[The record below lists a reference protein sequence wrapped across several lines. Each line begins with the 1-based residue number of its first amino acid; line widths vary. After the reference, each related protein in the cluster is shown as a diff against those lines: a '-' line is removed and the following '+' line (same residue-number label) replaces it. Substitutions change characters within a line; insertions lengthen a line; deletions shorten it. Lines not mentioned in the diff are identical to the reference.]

1 VSIDSST
8 NPTPTETSPPD
19 SDTTITVIAWRD
31 NLIENHPESHPTSSS
46 ETLIWWTPTLGPTA
60 TLMVHRLAGYVASRG
75 EQQFTLGDLA
85 RTFGMGQSTS
95 RVRAALDRL
104 ERFGIISVTGQTVS
118 VRLAM
123 PPLTQR
129 HIAKL
134 PGYLAE
140 LYEQRRRTQ
149 DRPTI
154 QR

>member
-1 VSIDSST
+1 MSIDSST
-8 NPTPTETSPPD
+8 NPTPTKPNPPD
-19 SDTTITVIAWRD
+19 VDTTVTVIAWRD

-46 ETLIWWTPTLGPTA
+46 ETLVWWTPTLGPTA
-60 TLMVHRLAGYVASRG
+60 TMMAHRLAGYVAARG

-104 ERFGIISVTGQTVS
+104 EHFGIVAVTGQTVS

-140 LYEQRRRTQ
+140 LYQQRRRAQ
-149 DRPTI
+149 VHPTV